1 MFGFRPKTK
10 MVTLS
15 SLYILFFSFS
25 FIVVLNV
32 FFCLHAPIALLVV
45 SRTDNQKTK
54 KIKDNCLYTIL
65 KYLLGLELGLFP
77 YF

>member
-15 SLYILFFSFS
+15 YFYIFFSFS
-25 FIVVLNV
+25 FIAVLNV
-32 FFCLHAPIALLVV
+32 LLLLVPIALLVF
-45 SRTDNQKTK
+45 SRTSNK
-54 KIKDNCLYTIL
+54 KNDNCLYTIL